1 MKNEIVSQ
9 HKLLKD
15 NSKRA
20 KIKRIIIVWA
30 IFLALFLITRIPEV
44 QKVIFEYVGKSK
56 ADFITNGLIIV
67 FIPMIIGTIT
77 FYREKQNFDRICI
90 YKKGIYFIDS
100 KNNTQD
106 YVDFDNLELSYGNM
120 QQSFYIK
127 SASKNIKEKE
137 YTWCDFDYP
146 DVLRNNLE
154 RYGKIN

>member
-1 MKNEIVSQ
+1 MKNEIISQ

-15 NSKRA
+15 TSKRA

-137 YTWCDFDYP
+137 YAWCDFDYP